1 MSRKGIKS
9 HPDKVTAISNWSTP
23 RTVKDVRSVLGL
35 VGFYER
41 FVKNFADTIAPLTS
55 LLKKT
60 ATWSWQELHELS
72 FAKLKQGRADS
83 TLLAHPDM
91 SLPFTLHID
100 ASADALGA
108 TLSQPYRCGHFR
120 LLTCTSRKLN
130 PAECNYPTH
139 DRKMLALVHA
149 LKKRKHYLRGSNVL
163 AYTDNVA
170 LRYWKPA
177 KNVSPRRW
185 LAYIGMFDMDIAHN
199 YGVTNTAA
207 DAIS

>member
-1 MSRKGIKS
+1 MSREGIKS

-23 RTVKDVRSVLGL
+23 RTVKDIRSVLGL

-72 FAKLKQGRADS
+72 FA
-83 TLLAHPDM
+83 
-91 SLPFTLHID
+91 
-100 ASADALGA
+100 DALGA
-108 TLSQPYRCGHFR
+108 TLSQPDRCGHFR

-139 DRKMLALVHA
+139 DRKMLALMHA

-177 KNVSPRRW
+177 KNVSTRRW
-185 LAYIGMFDMDIAHN
+185 LAYIGMFDMDIAHIH
-199 YGVTNTAA
+199 GVTNTAA